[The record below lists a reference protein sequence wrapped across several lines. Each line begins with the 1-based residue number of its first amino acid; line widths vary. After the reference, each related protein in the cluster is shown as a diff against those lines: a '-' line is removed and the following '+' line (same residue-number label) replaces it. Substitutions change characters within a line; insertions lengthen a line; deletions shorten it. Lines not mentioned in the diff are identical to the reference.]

1 MLSSLEK
8 PPYLSSLLYAS
19 GSAAYSV
26 FLYLDH
32 LWETICSLH
41 LVIFICVGYLIN
53 YWLSYEGRNCDIVFV
68 QHFISITEH
77 SI

>member
-1 MLSSLEK
+1 MLSSSEK
-8 PPYLSSLLYAS
+8 PPYLFFIPVDQLPILCFYT
-19 GSAAYSV
+19 
-26 FLYLDH
+26 L
-32 LWETICSLH
+32 TISENICNLH

-68 QHFISITEH
+68 QHFISITQY